1 MYILRKIF
9 PNSNGKDRNI
19 FRRRIQFPI
28 QVITSWFITNLRGL
42 PQPLVAVA
50 FPAVWIRQD
59 ICP

>member
-50 FPAVWIRQD
+50 FPAV
-59 ICP
+59 